1 MPLTRK
7 KKEKER
13 KKRKPRK
20 PNQRLAFESQQNE
33 I

>member
-13 KKRKPRK
+13 KKRKPQK